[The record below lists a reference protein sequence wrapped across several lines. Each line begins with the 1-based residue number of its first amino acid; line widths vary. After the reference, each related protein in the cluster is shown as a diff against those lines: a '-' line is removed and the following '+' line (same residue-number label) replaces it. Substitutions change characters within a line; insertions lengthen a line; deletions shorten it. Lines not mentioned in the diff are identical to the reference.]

1 MATGDG
7 LTTAR
12 AVAQQLG
19 IEEVHGEVKP
29 QDKEKLVAD
38 LQGYGRRV
46 AMAGDG
52 INDAP
57 ALARSDVGIAM
68 GTGTDVAMNSA
79 QVTLVKGDL
88 IGILRART
96 LSVATVKNMRQNLAF
111 AFIYNAMGIPLAA
124 GLLYPL
130 TGHLLSPLIAAL
142 AMSVSSASVVFNAL
156 RLKSTD
162 IG

>member
-12 AVAQQLG
+12 AVARELG

-29 QDKEKLVAD
+29 QDKERLAAA
-38 LQGYGRRV
+38 LQQEGHRV

-57 ALARSDVGIAM
+57 ALARADIGIAM

-79 QVTLVKGDL
+79 
-88 IGILRART
+88 RH
-96 LSVATVKNMRQNLAF
+96 
-111 AFIYNAMGIPLAA
+111 A
-124 GLLYPL
+124 GQGRPA
-130 TGHLLSPLIAAL
+130 GHLARKEP
-142 AMSVSSASVVFNAL
+142 VSGHRAQYAPEPDLCFSL
-156 RLKSTD
+156 
-162 IG
+162 